1 MAGVVVHASR
11 NLRQRTDSVFIV
23 DAVPRGPWTTRA
35 DALGRERP
43 SPMKKLT
50 LEVDDLRVES
60 FETHAGM
67 EERGTVH
74 GLRGTAI
81 RASGPSNTRS

>member
-1 MAGVVVHASR
+1 
-11 NLRQRTDSVFIV
+11 
-23 DAVPRGPWTTRA
+23 
-35 DALGRERP
+35 
-43 SPMKKLT
+43 MKKLV

-74 GLRGTAI
+74 GGQGHGDSCFRAIKYQILR
-81 RASGPSNTRS
+81 RSGFTRSQRSQR